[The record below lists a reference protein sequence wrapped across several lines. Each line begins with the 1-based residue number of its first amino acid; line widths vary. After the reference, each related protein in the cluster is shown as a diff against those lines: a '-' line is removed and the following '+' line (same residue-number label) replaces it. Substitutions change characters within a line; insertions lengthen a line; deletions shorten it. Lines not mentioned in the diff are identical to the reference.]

1 MRVAI
6 SFDYDSP
13 VGYRESFGKTHYDP
27 ASDLKGT
34 DALLKVL
41 AAHHVKTTFAVV
53 GKVALPGD
61 PPDHCPD
68 QIRDILAR
76 GHEVASHSMHHRFLP
91 SIHDHELLEDAR
103 ASKQALEA
111 CIGGPIRGF
120 IPPFNRP
127 SHFPQKAP
135 SASRNSSGCRGEEEV
150 GLQGR
155 GRGRQS
161 VASLLSTLGG
171 LGFGW
176 CRISYQ
182 NSFENLGVKL
192 GFRNRPA
199 PVQPFLFRGLVAV
212 PLHATGFRETSSA
225 LVRRFPD
232 TDALIALY
240 AHPNQ
245 ALDHTLPN
253 DESAALLDR
262 FLGSLEKERQQG
274 KIHFETMAQIER
286 AARAKSAMSS
296 FA

>member
-13 VGYRESFGKTHYDP
+13 IGYRESFGKTHYDP

-34 DALLKVL
+34 EALLKVL
-41 AAHHVKTTFAVV
+41 AAHGVKTTFAVV
-53 GKVALPGD
+53 GRVALPGN
-61 PPDHCPD
+61 PPDHCQD
-68 QIRDILAR
+68 QIREILAQ

-91 SIHDHELLEDAR
+91 SMRDRELVEDAR

-111 CIGGPIRGF
+111 CIGAPIRGF

-127 SHFPQKAP
+127 SHFPQKGAF
-135 SASRNSSGCRGEEEV
+135 SFSEQF

-161 VASLLSTLGG
+161 VASLFSTLGG

-192 GFRNRPA
+192 GFLRRSA

-212 PLHATGFRETSSA
+212 PLHSTGFGETSSA
-225 LVRRFPD
+225 LLRRFLHTNAD

-245 ALDHTLPN
+245 ALDHNLPN
-253 DESAALLDR
+253 DESAALLDH
-262 FLGSLEKERQQG
+262 FLTSFEKERREG
-274 KIHFETMAQIER
+274 KLRFETMAQVER
-286 AARAKSAMSS
+286 AARGLAATITTTS
-296 FA
+296 

>member
-1 MRVAI
+1 MPGPVSKRSKPALAGP
-6 SFDYDSP
+6 SADSSRP
-13 VGYRESFGKTHYDP
+13 
-27 ASDLKGT
+27 L
-34 DALLKVL
+34 
-41 AAHHVKTTFAVV
+41 
-53 GKVALPGD
+53 
-61 PPDHCPD
+61 
-68 QIRDILAR
+68 
-76 GHEVASHSMHHRFLP
+76 
-91 SIHDHELLEDAR
+91 
-103 ASKQALEA
+103 
-111 CIGGPIRGF
+111 
-120 IPPFNRP
+120 NRP
-127 SHFPQKAP
+127 SHFPQKGAF
-135 SASRNSSGCRGEEEV
+135 SFSEQL

-192 GFRNRPA
+192 GFRSRPA

-212 PLHATGFRETSSA
+212 SLHTTGFGETSGA
-225 LVRRFPD
+225 LVRRFRD

-262 FLGSLEKERQQG
+262 FFASFEKERQQG
-274 KIHFETMAQIER
+274 RIHFETMAQVEH
-286 AARAKSAMSS
+286 AARAKSTMRS

>member
-34 DALLKVL
+34 EALLKVL
-41 AAHHVKTTFAVV
+41 AAHAVKTTFAVV
-53 GKVALPGD
+53 GRVALPGN
-61 PPDHCPD
+61 PPDHCPG
-68 QIRDILAR
+68 QIREILAQ

-91 SIHDHELLEDAR
+91 SMSDRELVEDAR

-127 SHFPQKAP
+127 SHFPQKGAF
-135 SASRNSSGCRGEEEV
+135 SFSEQL

-161 VASLLSTLGG
+161 VASLFSTLGD

-192 GFRNRPA
+192 GFRSRSA

-212 PLHATGFRETSSA
+212 PLHATGFGETSSA
-225 LVRRFPD
+225 LVRRLLD
-232 TDALIALY
+232 TDTLLTLY

-245 ALDHTLPN
+245 ALDYTIPN
-253 DESAALLDR
+253 DESAGLLDR
-262 FLGSLEKERQQG
+262 FLASFEKERRAG
-274 KIHFETMAQIER
+274 KLHFETMAEVER
-286 AARAKSAMSS
+286 ATRSPG
-296 FA
+296 

>member
-27 ASDLKGT
+27 ASDLQGT
-34 DALLKVL
+34 EALLKVL
-41 AAHHVKTTFAVV
+41 AAHGVKTTFAVV
-53 GKVALPGD
+53 GRVALPGN

-68 QIRDILAR
+68 QIRKILAQ

-91 SIHDHELLEDAR
+91 SMRDHELVEDAR

-111 CIGGPIRGF
+111 CIGSPIRGF

-127 SHFPQKAP
+127 SHFPQKGAF
-135 SASRNSSGCRGEEEV
+135 SFSEQF

-161 VASLLSTLGG
+161 VGSLFSTLGD

-192 GFRNRPA
+192 GFRTRSA

-212 PLHATGFRETSSA
+212 PLHATGFGETSSA
-225 LVRRFPD
+225 LVRRLLD
-232 TDALIALY
+232 TDALLALY

-245 ALDHTLPN
+245 ALDHNIPN

-262 FLGSLEKERQQG
+262 FLASFEKERREG
-274 KIHFETMAQIER
+274 KLRFETMAQVER
-286 AARAKSAMSS
+286 EARGLTSGKTTTN
-296 FA
+296 